1 MKLEGDS
8 YLSMPEEELSW
19 IVLDNMDVYASFG
32 MAAAA
37 CIVVMYILVRE
48 MRRRVALFW
57 PEALV
62 TAKKVL

>member
-1 MKLEGDS
+1 MELEGDS

-19 IVLDNMDVYASFG
+19 IVLNNMDVYASFG

-37 CIVVMYILVRE
+37 CIVMLYILVKE
-48 MRRRVALFW
+48 MRCRVALFW
-57 PEALV
+57 PEAPG